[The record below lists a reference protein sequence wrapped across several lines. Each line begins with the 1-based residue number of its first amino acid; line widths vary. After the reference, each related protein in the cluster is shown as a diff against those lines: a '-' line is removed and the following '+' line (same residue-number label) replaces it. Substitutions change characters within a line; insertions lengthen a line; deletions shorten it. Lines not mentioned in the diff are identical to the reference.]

1 MSAVQTRMPSKNAV
15 ISELALARAQRNTVL
30 IIDDLFSSR
39 LLLAEIVRQIDG
51 KLNLELFDTPSRALE
66 YARNNRVDMVL
77 TDYKLP
83 EFDGV
88 QLVRQ
93 IRALPHCIDVPIVVI
108 TVVDDRRVRYEALE
122 AGATDF
128 LIKPLDEH
136 ETRARCANLL
146 DLRRHKIVLSDQA
159 RVLQYQVDKSV
170 AEIHERELETLSK
183 LAKAGEFR
191 DRTTGNHLT
200 RMARYSALIG
210 HNLGLAPET
219 VHVLEVAAPM
229 HDIGKIGIPDSIL
242 LKPGPLTPEEDGIMK
257 THPRIGYDILK
268 GSPSKYLS
276 MGAIIALGSPRE
288 IRRLGLPQRAT
299 RRRHSDRRPRCCRCR
314 RVRCIGQRATLQARL
329 DDRGWLCLPAGAEG
343 KALRPALR
351 RGFRERGGEGEGDT
365 AAVCGFIDSDGT
377 LKGQR
382 IVESIRLAPGRFRN
396 EEIVAVEFQF
406 KTASRNEQEY
416 QYRLVS
422 RSATARSSLYGPA
435 TPALAQEMRPSHFDQ
450 SI

>member
-1 MSAVQTRMPSKNAV
+1 MSAAPARIPGKGGVV
-15 ISELALARAQRNTVL
+15 SELAMARAQRNNVL

-66 YARNNRVDMVL
+66 YARTNRVDMVL

-83 EFDGV
+83 EFDGI

-93 IRALPHCIDVPIVVI
+93 IRSLPHCIDVPIIVI
-108 TVVDDRRVRYEALE
+108 TVVDDRRVRYDALE

-159 RVLQYQVDKSV
+159 RVLQYQVDKSI

-210 HNLGLAPET
+210 TNMGLAPET

-229 HDIGKIGIPDSIL
+229 HDIGKIGIPDSVL
-242 LKPGPLTPEEDGIMK
+242 LKEGPLNTEEDAVMK
-257 THPRIGYDILK
+257 THPRMGYDILK
-268 GSPSKYLS
+268 DSPSKYLS
-276 MGAIIALGSPRE
+276 MGAIIALGHHERFDGSGYPN
-288 IRRLGLPQRAT
+288 GLHGEDIP
-299 RRRHSDRRPRCCRCR
+299 
-314 RVRCIGQRATLQARL
+314 VVAR
-329 DDRGWLCLPAGAEG
+329 
-343 KALRPALR
+343 
-351 RGFRERGGEGEGDT
+351 
-365 AAVCGFIDSDGT
+365 
-377 LKGQR
+377 
-382 IVESIRLAPGRFRN
+382 
-396 EEIVAVEFQF
+396 IVAVADVFD
-406 KTASRNEQEY
+406 
-416 QYRLVS
+416 
-422 RSATARSSLYGPA
+422 
-435 TPALAQEMRPSHFDQ
+435 ALISERPYKHAWSTDEGFAYLISQKGRHFDPRCVDAFLSGADKVREIQ
-450 SI
+450 RAYADA

>member
-1 MSAVQTRMPSKNAV
+1 MRAANPRNIGKSAVV
-15 ISELALARAQRNTVL
+15 SELAQARAQRNTVL

-51 KLNLELFDTPSRALE
+51 KLNLELFDTPGRALE

-93 IRALPHCIDVPIVVI
+93 IRALPHCVDVPIVVI

-146 DLRRHKIVLSDQA
+146 ELRRHKIVLSDQA

-191 DRTTGNHLT
+191 DRTTGNHLA
-200 RMARYSALIG
+200 RMAKYSALIG
-210 HNLGLAPET
+210 SNLGLAAET
-219 VHVLEVAAPM
+219 VHVMQFAAPM

-242 LKPGPLTPEEDGIMK
+242 LKGGPLTPEEDLVMK
-257 THPRIGYDILK
+257 NHPRIGYDILK
-268 GSPSKYLS
+268 GSPSKYLA
-276 MGAIIALGSPRE
+276 MGAIIALGHHEKYDGSGYPN
-288 IRRLGLPQRAT
+288 GLHAEDIPLVARVVAVADVFDALVSERPYKKAWPLDEGIEYLKAQRG
-299 RRRHSDRRPRCCRCR
+299 RHFDPRCVDAFLADRT
-314 RVRCIGQRATLQARL
+314 RVQAIL
-329 DDRGWLCLPAGAEG
+329 DQ
-343 KALRPALR
+343 
-351 RGFRERGGEGEGDT
+351 FGD
-365 AAVCGFIDSDGT
+365 
-377 LKGQR
+377 
-382 IVESIRLAPGRFRN
+382 
-396 EEIVAVEFQF
+396 
-406 KTASRNEQEY
+406 
-416 QYRLVS
+416 
-422 RSATARSSLYGPA
+422 
-435 TPALAQEMRPSHFDQ
+435 
-450 SI
+450 

>member
-1 MSAVQTRMPSKNAV
+1 MSAAQPRNPSKGAV
-15 ISELALARAQRNTVL
+15 VSELALARAQRNTVL
-30 IIDDLFSSR
+30 IVDDLFSSR

-88 QLVRQ
+88 QLVRHL
-93 IRALPHCIDVPIVVI
+93 RDLPHCVDVPIVVI

-146 DLRRHKIVLSDQA
+146 ELRRHKIVLSDQA

-191 DRTTGNHLT
+191 DRTTGNHLM
-200 RMARYSALIG
+200 RMARYSSLIG
-210 HNLGLAPET
+210 VNIGLSPDT
-219 VHVLEVAAPM
+219 VHVLEFAAPM
-229 HDIGKIGIPDSIL
+229 HDIGKIGIPDSVL
-242 LKPGPLTPEEDGIMK
+242 LKRGPLNAEEDSVMK
-257 THPRIGYDILK
+257 THPRMGYDILK

-276 MGAIIALGSPRE
+276 MGAIIALGHHEKYDGSGYPNGLHGEDIPIVARVVAVADVFDALVSERPYKHAWSIEEGFAYLEGQKGKHFDPRCVEAFISADDKVRE
-288 IRRLGLPQRAT
+288 IQ
-299 RRRHSDRRPRCCRCR
+299 
-314 RVRCIGQRATLQARL
+314 QQ
-329 DDRGWLCLPAGAEG
+329 
-343 KALRPALR
+343 
-351 RGFRERGGEGEGDT
+351 FGD
-365 AAVCGFIDSDGT
+365 
-377 LKGQR
+377 Q
-382 IVESIRLAPGRFRN
+382 
-396 EEIVAVEFQF
+396 
-406 KTASRNEQEY
+406 
-416 QYRLVS
+416 
-422 RSATARSSLYGPA
+422 
-435 TPALAQEMRPSHFDQ
+435 
-450 SI
+450 

>member
-1 MSAVQTRMPSKNAV
+1 MTSAQQRPSNKSPV
-15 ISELALARAQRNTVL
+15 VSELAMARAQRNTVM

-51 KLNLELFDTPSRALE
+51 KLNLELFDTPGRALE
-66 YARNNRVDMVL
+66 FARNNRVDMVL

-93 IRALPHCIDVPIVVI
+93 LRALSHCVDVPIVVI

-136 ETRARCANLL
+136 ETRARCSNLL

-191 DRTTGNHLT
+191 DRTTGNHLA
-200 RMARYSALIG
+200 RMGKYSSLIAT
-210 HNLGLAPET
+210 NLGLAPET
-219 VHVLEVAAPM
+219 VHVLEFAAPM
-229 HDIGKIGIPDSIL
+229 HDIGKIGIPDAIL
-242 LKPGPLTPEEDGIMK
+242 LKQGPLSPEEDSVMK
-257 THPRIGYDILK
+257 SHPRIGYDILK

-276 MGAIIALGSPRE
+276 MGAIIALGHHE
-288 IRRLGLPQRAT
+288 
-299 RRRHSDRRPRCCRCR
+299 
-314 RVRCIGQRATLQARL
+314 
-329 DDRGWLCLPAGAEG
+329 
-343 KALRPALR
+343 KY
-351 RGFRERGGEGEGDT
+351 
-365 AAVCGFIDSDGT
+365 DGT
-377 LKGQR
+377 GYPTGLHGEDIP
-382 IVESIRLAPGRFRN
+382 IVAR
-396 EEIVAVEFQF
+396 IVAVADVFD
-406 KTASRNEQEY
+406 A
-416 QYRLVS
+416 LVS
-422 RSATARSSLYGPA
+422 ERSYKKAWPLDEGIEY
-435 TPALAQEMRPSHFDQ
+435 LKAQRGRHFDARCVDAFLADRTRVQ
-450 SI
+450 TILDQFGD

>member
-1 MSAVQTRMPSKNAV
+1 MSVAQRSSGKGI
-15 ISELALARAQRNTVL
+15 ISELALARAQRNTVV
-30 IIDDLFSSR
+30 IVDDLFSSR

-51 KLNLELFDTPSRALE
+51 KLHLELFDTPSRALE
-66 YARNNRVDMVL
+66 FCRNNRVDMIL

-93 IRALPHCIDVPIVVI
+93 LRALPHCVDVPIVVI

-146 DLRRHKIVLSDQA
+146 ELRRHKIVLSDQA

-191 DRTTGNHLT
+191 DRTTGNHLA
-200 RMARYSALIG
+200 RMAKYSALIG
-210 HNLGLAPET
+210 TNLGLASET
-219 VHVLEVAAPM
+219 VHVLEFAAPM

-242 LKPGPLTPEEDGIMK
+242 LKGGPLTPEQDVMMK
-257 THPRIGYDILK
+257 NHPRMGYDILK

-276 MGAIIALGSPRE
+276 MGAIIALGHHEKYDGSGYPTGMHGEDIPIVARVVAVADVFDALVSERPYKHAWTVEDGFAYLLSQKGKHFDASVVDAFLANTDRVRE
-288 IRRLGLPQRAT
+288 IQ
-299 RRRHSDRRPRCCRCR
+299 
-314 RVRCIGQRATLQARL
+314 
-329 DDRGWLCLPAGAEG
+329 
-343 KALRPALR
+343 
-351 RGFRERGGEGEGDT
+351 
-365 AAVCGFIDSDGT
+365 
-377 LKGQR
+377 
-382 IVESIRLAPGRFRN
+382 
-396 EEIVAVEFQF
+396 
-406 KTASRNEQEY
+406 EQY
-416 QYRLVS
+416 
-422 RSATARSSLYGPA
+422 A
-435 TPALAQEMRPSHFDQ
+435 DK
-450 SI
+450 

>member
-1 MSAVQTRMPSKNAV
+1 MNLAHRTPSKGGV
-15 ISELALARAQRNTVL
+15 SELALARAQRNTVV

-66 YARNNRVDMVL
+66 YCRNNRADMIL

-93 IRALPHCIDVPIVVI
+93 LRALPHCVDVPIVVI

-146 DLRRHKIVLSDQA
+146 ELRRHKIVLSDQT

-183 LAKAGEFR
+183 LAKAGEYR
-191 DRTTGNHLT
+191 DRTTGNHLA
-200 RMARYSALIG
+200 RMAKYSALIG
-210 HNLGLAPET
+210 TNLGLAAET
-219 VHVLEVAAPM
+219 VHVLEFAAPM
-229 HDIGKIGIPDSIL
+229 HDIGKIGIPDSVL
-242 LKPGPLTPEEDGIMK
+242 LKGGPLTPEEDLLMK
-257 THPRIGYDILK
+257 NHPRIGYDILK

-276 MGAIIALGSPRE
+276 MGAIIALGHHEKYDGSGYPT
-288 IRRLGLPQRAT
+288 GLHGEDIT
-299 RRRHSDRRPRCCRCR
+299 I
-314 RVRCIGQRATLQARL
+314 VAR
-329 DDRGWLCLPAGAEG
+329 
-343 KALRPALR
+343 
-351 RGFRERGGEGEGDT
+351 
-365 AAVCGFIDSDGT
+365 
-377 LKGQR
+377 
-382 IVESIRLAPGRFRN
+382 
-396 EEIVAVEFQF
+396 IVAVADVFD
-406 KTASRNEQEY
+406 A
-416 QYRLVS
+416 LVS
-422 RSATARSSLYGPA
+422 ARPYKQPWTLEDGFAY
-435 TPALAQEMRPSHFDQ
+435 LASQKGKHFDASVVEAFLANRERLAEIQ
-450 SI
+450 RQYAD